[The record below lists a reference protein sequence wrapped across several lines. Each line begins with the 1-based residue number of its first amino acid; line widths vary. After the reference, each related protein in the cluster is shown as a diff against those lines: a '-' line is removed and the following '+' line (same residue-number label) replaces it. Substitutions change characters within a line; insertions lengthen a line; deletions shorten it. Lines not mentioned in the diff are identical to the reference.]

1 MRTAAR
7 AVQCSLV
14 VGLLVA
20 SSPRAHALDAPGVAA
35 HEPDDDDLI
44 AVGVAL
50 RKQGRDEEALAAFER
65 AYALRAS
72 ARAVA
77 QIALAH
83 QAMAHWLEAERGF
96 EQALAAEADPWI
108 ARNRVYLE
116 ESLVGVRAHL
126 GWLEVEADVEGAE
139 AWSGAQLLGRLPL
152 ASPVRLVA
160 GDLTIE
166 VRAPGR
172 AAIQRTLRVEG
183 NATVHAAFV
192 FAAPPVA
199 PQAAPRTVAAASPRA
214 ERSSPWTTSAGWIAA
229 GAAGGLALAGI
240 AGLVTREWEAQI
252 YDDDSRCGPLPGVTR
267 YQRCGT
273 NRDIGSAAQTV
284 AIVAFSG
291 AGVAAVV
298 SGVLL
303 LRAPPQAR
311 SAKGFGCVLAGPG
324 LLCSS
329 PF

>member
-1 MRTAAR
+1 MAAT

-14 VGLLVA
+14 VGILA
-20 SSPRAHALDAPGVAA
+20 TSPPAHALDGPGPAA

-83 QAMAHWLEAERGF
+83 QALAHWPEAERGF
-96 EQALAAEADPWI
+96 EQALAAQDDPWI
-108 ARNRVYLE
+108 LRNRVYLE

-126 GWLEVEADVEGAE
+126 GWLEVEANVEGAE
-139 AWSGAQLLGRLPL
+139 AWSGGQLLGRLPL
-152 ASPVRLVA
+152 ASPVRMVA
-160 GDLTIE
+160 GEVTIE
-166 VRAPGR
+166 VRAPGQ
-172 AAIQRTLRVEG
+172 AAIVRTLRVEG
-183 NATVHAAFV
+183 NATVHATFV
-192 FAAPPVA
+192 FAASPVA
-199 PQAAPRTVAAASPRA
+199 PQAPLRLAPAAPTRS
-214 ERSSPWTTSAGWIAA
+214 ERSTPWTTSAGWIAA
-229 GAAGGLALAGI
+229 GVAGGLVLAGI
-240 AGLVTREWEAQI
+240 GGVVTREWEAQI

-291 AGVAAVV
+291 AAVAAIG

-303 LRAPPQAR
+303 LRAPPQTR
-311 SAKGFGCVLAGPG
+311 SAKRVGCAMAGLG